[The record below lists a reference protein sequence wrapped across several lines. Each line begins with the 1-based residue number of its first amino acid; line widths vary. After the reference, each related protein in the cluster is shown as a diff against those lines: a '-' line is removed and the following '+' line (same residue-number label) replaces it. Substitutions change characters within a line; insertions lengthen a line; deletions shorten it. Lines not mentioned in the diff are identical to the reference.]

1 MEELGRLVEEVG
13 LLRKDLEALRHQVV
27 SGSFV
32 PTFTKNMMMAT
43 LVCSM
48 LAAVL
53 GIFIAA
59 ELYLMIMKIHA
70 IYSLMI

>member
-1 MEELGRLVEEVG
+1 MKELGSLIEEVG
-13 LLRKDLEALRHQVV
+13 LLRKDLEALRCQVI

-32 PTFTKNMMMAT
+32 PSFTKNTMIAT

-48 LAAVL
+48 LSAL
-53 GIFIAA
+53 LSLFIAM
-59 ELYLMIMKIHA
+59 ELYLMLQKVHA